1 LEFGVNLLPGI
12 RGETITTNYLKA
24 VFWDYPGLC
33 NPEAIE
39 NQRSEIRATEVR
51 GQRTDGRKN
60 LK

>member
-1 LEFGVNLLPGI
+1 M
-12 RGETITTNYLKA
+12 TTNYLKA
-24 VFWDYPGLC
+24 VFWDYPELC

-51 GQRTDGRKN
+51 GQRPDDRKN